1 MGIDILN
8 PISTELKQVDA
19 IMRAYLKT
27 PYSEVDPL
35 NDHTERKAGKRL
47 RPAITILFGRMCGL
61 DEERILKLGACF
73 ELLHTSTL
81 IHDDVIDNAETRRGQ
96 KTHNARW
103 DNTLTVLYGDFVFSS
118 AMQLAVELHN
128 LPALGMIS
136 DITRNL
142 VTGELLQ
149 HANAYHDPPERN
161 KYDEIIRLK
170 TAILFSGCC
179 AVPVIITQ
187 DRQLTDVAAI
197 IGENIGTAF
206 QIIDDCLDYVADE
219 RLGKPRL
226 IDLKEGKSTLPV
238 LLALEAGDHRVAG
251 IVRSVFENRDISEA
265 QGTELVHILKMDG
278 HLSSALE
285 HARHH
290 IRTALDKLDAFP
302 ENRYSSLFRKICNFI
317 IDREF

>member
-1 MGIDILN
+1 MGINILN
-8 PISTELKQVDA
+8 PISTELKQMDA
-19 IMRAYLKT
+19 IMREYLKT

-35 NDHTERKAGKRL
+35 NDHTERKTGKRL
-47 RPAITILFGRMCGL
+47 RPAITVLFGRMCSL

-118 AMQLAVELHN
+118 AMQLAVELRD

-149 HANAYHDPPERN
+149 HANAYQDPPERE

-187 DRQLTDVAAI
+187 NRQLTDTAAI

-226 IDLKEGKSTLPV
+226 IDLKEGKATLPV
-238 LLALEAGDHRVAG
+238 LLALEAGDDRVAG
-251 IVRSVFENRDISEA
+251 IVRSVFESRDISED
-265 QGTELVHILKMDG
+265 QGTELVHILKSDG
-278 HLSSALE
+278 HLSSALG

-290 IRTALDKLDAFP
+290 IRTALDKLDVFP
-302 ENRYSSLFRKICNFI
+302 ENRYSNLFRKICNFI

>member
-8 PISTELKQVDA
+8 PIGSELKRVDA
-19 IMRAYLKT
+19 LMRDYLKT
-27 PYSEVDPL
+27 PYSEVDPF
-35 NDHTERKAGKRL
+35 NDHTERKTGKRL

-81 IHDDVIDNAETRRGQ
+81 IHDDVIDNAQTRRGQ

-118 AMQLAVELHN
+118 AMQLAVELQD

-149 HANAYHDPPERN
+149 HANAYHNPPERQ
-161 KYDEIIRLK
+161 KYDQIIRLK

-179 AVPVIITQ
+179 AVPVVITK
-187 DRQLTDVAAI
+187 DRELTRKAEE
-197 IGENIGTAF
+197 IGEAIGTAF

-226 IDLKEGKSTLPV
+226 IDLKEGKATLPV
-238 LLALEAGDHRVAG
+238 LLALEKGDNRVAE
-251 IVRSVFENRDISEA
+251 IVRSVFETTDMTEE
-265 QGTELVHILKMDG
+265 QGRQLVDILKTDG
-278 HLSSALE
+278 HLEAALDHAKTHIRSALE
-285 HARHH
+285 G
-290 IRTALDKLDAFP
+290 LNVFP
-302 ENRYSSLFRKICNFI
+302 EGRYRDLFRKICNFI

>member
-1 MGIDILN
+1 LGIDILN
-8 PISTELKQVDA
+8 PISTELKRVDS
-19 IMRAYLKT
+19 IMRDYLKT

-35 NDHTERKAGKRL
+35 NDHTERKTGKRL
-47 RPAITILFGRMCGL
+47 RPAIAILFGRMCGL

-118 AMQLAVELHN
+118 AMQLAVQLQD

-136 DITRNL
+136 DITRDL

-149 HANAYHDPPERN
+149 HANAYQFPPQRE
-161 KYDEIIRLK
+161 KYAEIIRLK

-179 AVPVIITQ
+179 GVPVVITK
-187 DRQLTDVAAI
+187 DRELTRQAVR
-197 IGENIGTAF
+197 IGEAIGTAF
-206 QIIDDCLDYVADE
+206 QIIDDCLDYAADE

-226 IDLKEGKSTLPV
+226 IDLKEGKATLPV
-238 LLALEAGDHRVAG
+238 LMALEKGDKRVAD
-251 IVRSVFENRDISEA
+251 IVQSVFEKRDITEA
-265 QGTELVHILKMDG
+265 QGSTLVEILKEDG
-278 HLSSALE
+278 HLATALD
-285 HARHH
+285 HAKAHV
-290 IRTALDKLDAFP
+290 RTALEGLVAFP
-302 ENRYSSLFRKICNFI
+302 EGRYRNLFQKICNFI